1 MKAYISE
8 DMVLNCMRCGF
19 CLPACPT
26 YRYKQVESAS
36 PRGRIALMRAVMEEK
51 LDILDIADPLD
62 ACLGCRACEPACPA
76 GVSYGAILEQGR
88 AQLAEVRPLP
98 GIVRWAYRYLLGTP
112 GGIKFSA
119 WALWLY
125 QKLGLR
131 SLAHAL
137 NLVEKIGGKGM
148 ADMERA
154 IPPVASPARRAARRP
169 VYPAAGNR
177 RYRVAFFLG
186 CLSDIVFFET
196 NQNAID
202 VLTRLGCEIVVPKG
216 QGCCGAVHSHAGEH
230 AMAVEQ
236 AKRNIAAFERS
247 GADFIVGTAG
257 GCGAALREYDK
268 LLADDPEWAERAR
281 AFSSRCRDFS
291 ELVEQ
296 LGPVPMGD
304 MTGTYT
310 YQDSCHLR
318 NVQKVAAPPR
328 NLLKSMPGAR
338 FVELPEADRCCGAA
352 GTYMITQALLSDQI
366 LDDKTEKVAGTG
378 ASTLVVANTPCHLEM
393 LEGIARAGLSD
404 KVQVRHIADVVAEA
418 VRKAES
424 AGEKP

>member
-1 MKAYISE
+1 VKVHISE

-36 PRGRIALMRAVMEEK
+36 PRGRIALMRAVMEDK
-51 LDILDIADPLD
+51 LDILDIANQLD

-88 AQLAEVRPLP
+88 AQLVQARPLP

-112 GGIKFSA
+112 GGIKFSG

-137 NLVEKIGGKGM
+137 NLVEKIGGKGL

-154 IPPVASPARRAARRP
+154 IPPVASPARRAARKR

-236 AKRNIAAFERS
+236 AKRNIAAFEQS

-268 LLADDPEWAERAR
+268 LLADDPEWADRAK

-296 LGPVPMGD
+296 LGPIPMGD

-328 NLLKSMPGAR
+328 NLLKAMPGAR

-393 LEGIARAGLSD
+393 LEGIERAGLAD
-404 KVQVRHIADVVAEA
+404 KVKVRHIADVIAEA
-418 VRKAES
+418 VRKAS
-424 AGEKP
+424 GERA

>member
-19 CLPACPT
+19 CLTACPT

-230 AMAVEQ
+230 ALAVEQ

-318 NVQKVAAPPR
+318 NVQKVAVPPR

-424 AGEKP
+424 AGGKP